1 MVMRSRM
8 PLAAGVESVRF
19 AFSVRN
25 HGWLPPPRPEEP
37 AGPAAEEPAEATD
50 LPGKVRDPAAVGMI
64 RLAGLAGPAGLAAAM
79 FAEEIQTR
87 DKNLGVRW
95 APPGDTP
102 GRIGPF
108 NPGVCRDRSGP

>member
-64 RLAGLAGPAGLAAAM
+64 RLAGLAAAIPAA
-79 FAEEIQTR
+79 EIQTL
-87 DKNLGVRW
+87 DEIPGVRW
-95 APPGDTP
+95 AHPEDTP

-108 NPGVCRDRSGP
+108 NPGVRRDRSGP